1 MSNKKI
7 IAVIGSTGS
16 QGGSVVDIFLNDPV
30 LNKEWAVHAITRDPS
45 NEKAK
50 KLVERGAKAV
60 AGDLNNKLSLVKA
73 FTGATAV
80 FGVTNYWESMS
91 TDTEIQQ
98 GKNIVDAAKEA
109 GVSYF
114 IFSSLLDVKKL
125 TNGKLPHVYHLDGKA
140 RIEEYAREGGVP
152 SSFFLPGMYLQSVV
166 DFFRQNEG
174 AWVFAVPMPESAPI
188 PIFDVRDTGIWVKA
202 IVLKKDQL
210 LGKRVLGSTRYTTP
224 LEVVDAFKTAFPEA
238 GEKAGFYSLPHD
250 AFLQGVKESMG
261 APDWVA
267 EEVLENMR
275 LVAEGGY
282 FAFEPLDD
290 SHAALVGDK
299 PTSLIDFLRGHKSFK
314 DLK

>member
-1 MSNKKI
+1 MSI
-7 IAVIGSTGS
+7 
-16 QGGSVVDIFLNDPV
+16 
-30 LNKEWAVHAITRDPS
+30 
-45 NEKAK
+45 
-50 KLVERGAKAV
+50 
-60 AGDLNNKLSLVKA
+60 
-73 FTGATAV
+73 
-80 FGVTNYWESMS
+80 
-91 TDTEIQQ
+91 DTEIQQ
-98 GKNIVDAAKEA
+98 GKNIVDAVKEA
-109 GVSYF
+109 GVSHF

-125 TNGKLPHVYHLDGKA
+125 TNGKLPHVYHFDGKA
-140 RIEEYAREGGVP
+140 RIEEYAREAGIP
-152 SSFFLPGMYLQSVV
+152 SSFFLPGMYLQSMV

-238 GEKAGFYSLPHD
+238 GENAGFYSLPHD

>member
-16 QGGSVVDIFLNDPV
+16 QGGSVVDIFLNDP
-30 LNKEWAVHAITRDPS
+30 LTIGK
-45 NEKAK
+45 
-50 KLVERGAKAV
+50 
-60 AGDLNNKLSLVKA
+60 GDLNNKLSLVKA

-98 GKNIVDAAKEA
+98 GKNIVDAAK
-109 GVSYF
+109 
-114 IFSSLLDVKKL
+114 
-125 TNGKLPHVYHLDGKA
+125 
-140 RIEEYAREGGVP
+140 
-152 SSFFLPGMYLQSVV
+152 
-166 DFFRQNEG
+166 NEG

>member
-16 QGGSVVDIFLNDPV
+16 QGGSVVDIFLNDP
-30 LNKEWAVHAITRDPS
+30 LTIGK
-45 NEKAK
+45 
-50 KLVERGAKAV
+50 
-60 AGDLNNKLSLVKA
+60 GDLNNKLSLVKA

-98 GKNIVDAAKEA
+98 GKNIVDAA
-109 GVSYF
+109 
-114 IFSSLLDVKKL
+114 
-125 TNGKLPHVYHLDGKA
+125 KA

>member
-1 MSNKKI
+1 
-7 IAVIGSTGS
+7 
-16 QGGSVVDIFLNDPV
+16 
-30 LNKEWAVHAITRDPS
+30 
-45 NEKAK
+45 
-50 KLVERGAKAV
+50 
-60 AGDLNNKLSLVKA
+60 
-73 FTGATAV
+73 
-80 FGVTNYWESMS
+80 
-91 TDTEIQQ
+91 
-98 GKNIVDAAKEA
+98 
-109 GVSYF
+109 
-114 IFSSLLDVKKL
+114 
-125 TNGKLPHVYHLDGKA
+125 
-140 RIEEYAREGGVP
+140 
-152 SSFFLPGMYLQSVV
+152 MYLQSLV

-238 GEKAGFYSLPHD
+238 GENAGFYSLPHD

-261 APDWVA
+261 APDRVA

-290 SHAALVGDK
+290 SHPRWWV
-299 PTSLIDFLRGHKSFK
+299 TSRPP
-314 DLK
+314 